1 MEPAQPKMKF
11 TTTDQL
17 RCVAYTIA
25 FGALV
30 ILFGHTDPRTAAV
43 LIGLGAA
50 ISSMWVH
57 IIVIRR
63 ELHRL
68 LEERS
73 SQSTVA

>member
-1 MEPAQPKMKF
+1 MKF
-11 TTTDQL
+11 TTRDQL

-30 ILFGHTDPRTAAV
+30 ILFGHAEPRTEAV

-57 IIVIRR
+57 ITVIRR

-68 LEERS
+68 LKKRS
-73 SQSTVA
+73 SQATVA